1 MINKITIKNNVKI
14 INNSYVIKQNNL
26 KGNNIFNYL
35 LSRSFDYFPKVIKED
50 DNNIYFEYIKDIKEP
65 NEQKII
71 DLILLLS
78 LLHSKTTFYKEVDI
92 DYYKDIYES
101 INYEIDDTYN
111 YYNQV
116 MDNIDNE
123 IYMSPADY
131 LIARNISIIYKNLNY
146 AKEEINN
153 WYKLIENKR
162 KVRIATVH
170 NNLSLDHYLKSDKSY
185 LISWD
190 KSKQDMPIYDLVS
203 LYKHNYLDYDFIPL
217 LNIYL
222 NKYSLT
228 EEELKLF
235 LILIAIPSKIKA
247 ENTEYKRVLSVRRII
262 DYLYKTDTI
271 LKKYSIKKQT
281 NKS

>member
-50 DNNIYFEYIKDIKEP
+50 DNNIYFEYIKDITEP

-71 DLILLLS
+71 DLIILLS

-203 LYKHNYLDYDFIPL
+203 LYKHNYLDFDFIPL

-235 LILIAIPSKIKA
+235 LVLIAIPSKIKA
-247 ENTEYKRVLSVRRII
+247 EKTEYKRVLSVRRII
-262 DYLYKTDTI
+262 DYLYKTDII
-271 LKKYSIKKQT
+271 LKKYSIKQKT

>member
-50 DNNIYFEYIKDIKEP
+50 DDNIYFEYIKDITEP

-71 DLILLLS
+71 DLIILLS

-101 INYEIDDTYN
+101 INHEIDDTYN

-162 KVRIATVH
+162 KVRIVTIH

-235 LILIAIPSKIKA
+235 LVLIAIPSKIKA
-247 ENTEYKRVLSVRRII
+247 ENSEYKRVLSVRRII
-262 DYLYKTDTI
+262 DYLYKTDII
-271 LKKYSIKKQT
+271 LKKYSIKQKT

>member
-50 DNNIYFEYIKDIKEP
+50 DNNIYFEYIKDITEP

-71 DLILLLS
+71 DLIILLS

-101 INYEIDDTYN
+101 INHEIDDTYN

-116 MDNIDNE
+116 MENIDNE

-162 KVRIATVH
+162 KVRIVTIH

-203 LYKHNYLDYDFIPL
+203 LYKHNYLDFDFIPL

-235 LILIAIPSKIKA
+235 LVLIAIPSKIKA
-247 ENTEYKRVLSVRRII
+247 EKTEYKRVLSVRRII
-262 DYLYKTDTI
+262 DYLYKTDII
-271 LKKYSIKKQT
+271 LKKYSIKQKT

>member
-101 INYEIDDTYN
+101 INHEIDDTYN

-162 KVRIATVH
+162 KVRIVTIH

-247 ENTEYKRVLSVRRII
+247 EKTEYKRVLSVRRII
-262 DYLYKTDTI
+262 DYLYKTDII
-271 LKKYSIKKQT
+271 LKKYSIKQKT